1 MVNIPKECGLSFRL
15 DPYNLFFT
23 HILKFFN
30 MLAAFDK
37 FYMHQNENFGF
48 FLDLFKSFVIFIPLK
63 WHIIAWLS
71 IILTSEANLNNRFE
85 DSSSTK
91 IALTLT

>member
-1 MVNIPKECGLSFRL
+1 
-15 DPYNLFFT
+15 
-23 HILKFFN
+23 

-37 FYMHQNENFGF
+37 FYMHQNENFVF
-48 FLDLFKSFVIFIPLK
+48 FLDLFESFVIFIPLK
-63 WHIIAWLS
+63 WRIIAWLS

>member
-1 MVNIPKECGLSFRL
+1 
-15 DPYNLFFT
+15 
-23 HILKFFN
+23 

-37 FYMHQNENFGF
+37 FYMHQNEYFVF

-63 WHIIAWLS
+63 WRIIAWLS